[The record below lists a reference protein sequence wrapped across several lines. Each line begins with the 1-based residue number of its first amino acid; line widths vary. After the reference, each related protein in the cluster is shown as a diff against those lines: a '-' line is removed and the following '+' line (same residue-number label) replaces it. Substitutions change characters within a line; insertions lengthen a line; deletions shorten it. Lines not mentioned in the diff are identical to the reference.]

1 VVKLA
6 AFWQETRGAL
16 APIFAV
22 LILALLGVVPLVVDL
37 GRVYLVKSELQR
49 AADVGALAGALGF
62 LSLTPGGRGLRPITP
77 DASQALS
84 TSQAIVAAN
93 QADGASLQ
101 LLSSDF
107 YYGKWDLSTSSFT
120 PLDASQLTQI
130 NALKVVVRKDQL
142 ANGPVP
148 LYFAGLFSPEY
159 NSIDLTAQA
168 VALMGYAGYAPPGAG
183 ALPLAIDENRV
194 GRDAPGDVVRIYLS
208 ASAGDGGTWFAT
220 GGLSGAS
227 DLRGWINGSIPS
239 PALRVGDQMQ
249 IMSGVADSV
258 LQELE
263 RVVNNSGGSMD
274 GLLGVVPSGAL
285 SGSVPL
291 LGFVAFHITGV
302 QSQGTD
308 KYVEGY
314 TVPNYV
320 APQVAPGGPNYGLM
334 AGMPK
339 LVK

>member
-1 VVKLA
+1 MAKLS

-22 LILALLGVVPLVVDL
+22 LILAVLGIVPLAVDL

-62 LSLTPGGRGLRPITP
+62 LSLTPGGRGLKPVTP
-77 DASQALS
+77 DAPGGLS

-93 QADGASLQ
+93 YADGTDLQ

-107 YYGKWDLSTSSFT
+107 YYGKWDLSTHSFSS
-120 PLDASQLTQI
+120 LDASQLTQI
-130 NALKVVVRKDQL
+130 NALKVVVRKDRL
-142 ANGPVP
+142 ANGPIS
-148 LYFAGLFSPEY
+148 LFFAGLFTSEF
-159 NSIDLTAQA
+159 NAIELTAQA
-168 VALMGYAGYAPPGAG
+168 VALIGYAGYVPPGAG
-183 ALPLAIDENRV
+183 VLPMAVDEDKV
-194 GRDAPGDVVRIYLS
+194 GRGSPGELVRIYLS
-208 ASAGDGGTWFAT
+208 TSDNDGGVWFTA

-239 PALRVGDQMQ
+239 PGLRVGDQVQ
-249 IMSGVADSV
+249 IMSGVTDSV
-258 LQELE
+258 LKEVG
-263 RVVNNSGGSMD
+263 RVLNNSGGSMD
-274 GLLGVVPSGAL
+274 GLLAVVPSGAR
-285 SGSVPL
+285 SGLVPL

-302 QSQGTD
+302 QSQGAD